1 MSQCPECGQ
10 EVDEQ
15 HNFCGNCGTPLAHGE
30 TDVNES
36 PTASESG
43 DVGEPADDEVYEEKS
58 EDDVYDDPPMGES
71 FGSQPKRLEL
81 TVGVFW
87 VPIVLGVLG
96 LMISLYY
103 AIYPETL
110 FEQMVEAEAP
120 DDITP
125 GQIEFAGYV
134 GVLLSLALFGLA
146 YFYYNEGY
154 LDKRYFGVLIA
165 LGILGF
171 FMAANPFLLVLFFV
185 GAYGLYKTW

>member
-10 EVDEQ
+10 EIDEQ
-15 HNFCGNCGTPLAHGE
+15 HNFCGNCGTPIDRGE
-30 TDVNES
+30 QDTDENAV
-36 PTASESG
+36 ASDSW
-43 DVGEPADDEVYEEKS
+43 DDGGP
-58 EDDVYDDPPMGES
+58 EDDVYDDPVMGGS
-71 FGSQPKRLEL
+71 LGSQPKQLDL
-81 TVGVFW
+81 NVGVFW

-96 LMISLYY
+96 LAISLYY

-171 FMAANPFLLVLFFV
+171 FMAANPFLFVLLLVGV
-185 GAYGLYKTW
+185 YGLYKTW